1 MKIKV
6 RILIVE
12 DEFKIADVIASRLR
26 KENYIVDVF
35 DNGEAGL
42 DNALTNIYDLIILDV
57 MLPKVDGFKIL
68 EEIRREKI
76 NAKVIMLTAKSMIE
90 DKLMGG
96 NSGANDYLTKPF
108 HIDELVARVNAQL
121 RMDNVQVQKYYV
133 EAGDLRLNIKNT
145 TLICTTTNESIE
157 VVCKEF
163 MLLEY
168 LMKFT
173 TTGDVYVAVYFCTSI
188 SKIPADGGTYI
199 PRNGEE
205 SYSGTARKFYIS
217 TSKTLYAA
225 DAMASYY
232 NSYFFGLTPYN
243 GKVTNTNEHNPI
255 TLVQGGTASETALN
269 KSDRNLGNWGLQY
282 AMNFTLKNNYS
293 KPVKFKGYII
303 SNPISH
309 CAGIRSGNSVDGVF
323 LEPNESNENP
333 DNNRWQFFEST
344 TLPANTGSVTI
355 DFQYMH
361 LSKGNAPCLMQFE
374 VVPA

>member
-1 MKIKV
+1 M

-145 TLICTTTNESIE
+145 TLTCTTTNESIE

-168 LMKFT
+168 LMKNKNQ
-173 TTGDVYVAVYFCTSI
+173 VLQKEQLYE
-188 SKIPADGGTYI
+188 KI
-199 PRNGEE
+199 
-205 SYSGTARKFYIS
+205 
-217 TSKTLYAA
+217 
-225 DAMASYY
+225 
-232 NSYFFGLTPYN
+232 
-243 GKVTNTNEHNPI
+243 
-255 TLVQGGTASETALN
+255 
-269 KSDRNLGNWGLQY
+269 WGL
-282 AMNFTLKNNYS
+282 
-293 KPVKFKGYII
+293 
-303 SNPISH
+303 
-309 CAGIRSGNSVDGVF
+309 D
-323 LEPNESNENP
+323 NESESNNLEAYLSFIRKKIKIIGSNVQIKAIRGLGYKLEVEN
-333 DNNRWQFFEST
+333 
-344 TLPANTGSVTI
+344 
-355 DFQYMH
+355 
-361 LSKGNAPCLMQFE
+361 
-374 VVPA
+374 